1 MDFIWAQDKTVGVLL
16 NSSSLSASGS
26 VDFVLQS
33 LSSDA
38 GSSYAT
44 AISTERTW
52 LDEWSCF
59 YVDVWARAD
68 GSAGVSSASLT
79 FNYNATYFTLSD
91 VESATG
97 YTVRY
102 SADGGVAT
110 ITAAGSGAADSEGW
124 VLLGRMKFTPGDGVA
139 LPSDGV
145 LRALDAGFSAKASAQ
160 TVNGATVASAS
171 APKSISYYPYV
182 FDADDNGMVNSND
195 MGLVISLLGSS
206 LDEIDQLKY
215 RVFDVDLNDMVNAN
229 DLASILPALGA
240 TKGDGR
246 DSLYQTEPK
255 TRSAALLDTDEAFAT
270 LEFAVLDE
278 LDDDAETAIAT
289 NYADFYGPLPL
300 AETLKTKLYV
310 EQ

>member
-1 MDFIWAQDKTVGVLL
+1 
-16 NSSSLSASGS
+16 
-26 VDFVLQS
+26 
-33 LSSDA
+33 
-38 GSSYAT
+38 
-44 AISTERTW
+44 
-52 LDEWSCF
+52 
-59 YVDVWARAD
+59 
-68 GSAGVSSASLT
+68 
-79 FNYNATYFTLSD
+79 
-91 VESATG
+91 
-97 YTVRY
+97 
-102 SADGGVAT
+102 
-110 ITAAGSGAADSEGW
+110 
-124 VLLGRMKFTPGDGVA
+124 
-139 LPSDGV
+139 
-145 LRALDAGFSAKASAQ
+145 
-160 TVNGATVASAS
+160 
-171 APKSISYYPYV
+171 
-182 FDADDNGMVNSND
+182 

-255 TRSAALLDTDEAFAT
+255 TRSSALLDTDEAFAT

-310 EQ
+310 EL